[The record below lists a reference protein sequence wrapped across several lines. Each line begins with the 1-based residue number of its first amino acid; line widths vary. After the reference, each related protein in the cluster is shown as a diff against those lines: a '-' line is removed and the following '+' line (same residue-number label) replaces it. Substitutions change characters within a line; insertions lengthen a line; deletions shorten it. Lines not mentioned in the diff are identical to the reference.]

1 MFRRLAVVAA
11 AGMALA
17 TVAAPASASTG
28 AAAAGPVRSDGPA
41 ITCSVFAGHYC
52 AKVFFTSVNGGVRVN
67 QTKSTGYTTGAGKG
81 REYFRYSCNAGTCYI
96 LPSATFRYSRANT
109 QLNVTRTFSG
119 SGFFLPCGAKLGVD
133 YINPA
138 VNAPGPG
145 AVTFNVTCS
154 SADGRGHL

>member
-1 MFRRLAVVAA
+1 MFRRLALVAT
-11 AGMALA
+11 AGIALA
-17 TVAAPASASTG
+17 TAASPASASTES
-28 AAAAGPVRSDGPA
+28 AAASVRSDGPA
-41 ITCSVFAGHYC
+41 ITCSVSAGHYC
-52 AKVFFTSVNGGVRVN
+52 ARVFYNSVSGGVRVT

-96 LPSATFRYSRANT
+96 LPSGVFHYSHARV

-119 SGFFLPCGAKLGVD
+119 SGFFLPCGARLGVD

-145 AVTFNVTCS
+145 AIVLKVTCS
-154 SADGRGHL
+154 SATGSGRL